1 MAAEASH
8 LNVALVVAIFA
19 VTHRPTVM
27 GSAPE
32 TGDGVTPDIAAVAAD
47 AVLFVKS
54 FFVRSAESAVAIGA
68 SKARPFDVNSVREP
82 DVRGLA

>member
-8 LNVALVVAIFA
+8 LNVTLMVAIFA

-32 TGDGVTPDIAAVAAD
+32 TGDRVTPNIAAVAAD
-47 AVLFVKS
+47 PVLFVKS
-54 FFVRSAESAVAIGA
+54 FFVRSAQSAVAIGA
-68 SKARPFDVNSVREP
+68 SETRPLDVNGVRKP
-82 DVRGLA
+82 DVGGLA